1 MKLKLRKYARKEA
14 RRMKKQAKH
23 ERFSKRKVENTSL
36 DEGEFDEQGNYEE
49 GFEDEFGF
57 DENEEYDEEEHEV
70 EQVDEEIVERK
81 KGKGKVKEEIE
92 GKGKGKNKK
101 SNKRNEEECEYEE
114 IDQDQGTKR
123 IKKSDLPKIDLEIM
137 ELEERLGLRGSTT
150 KMREKNWRKV
160 KKQLE
165 LDGLGADFYDIL
177 DGKSHDP
184 LDDESISAPDSP
196 ELELVGPSDQYE
208 GEEGGG
214 DEGEDDF
221 GHSGFEE
228 DEEDMNEPHNDI
240 QSDDS
245 LPKKRNHPSSPP
257 AERNPVLIYSDPT
270 KKIKGLL
277 NRLSDQNIEPITRQ
291 ITELF
296 KTNSNSSLLDSFWDF
311 LQSLFSSSSIATQL
325 LAVYATE
332 ISALSRFVG
341 REVSAYMLEKLYS
354 TKESF
359 TMSQVEFV
367 AYLYYFGVISVDII
381 KGFIH
386 FYIDDL
392 SENNVEF
399 LIHTFNI
406 IGFTLRKKQGNVLK
420 ELIQTTQEKFK
431 LSQNP
436 SIRYKVLIENLLD
449 IKNNK
454 KKQNL
459 VEERLKFLKNYLKN
473 SVIKVSGIK
482 ENEICTSF
490 QEISSGKWR
499 DLLKPSFASTSQKEK
514 FAPEIEKLARE
525 QKMNTESRRQIFC
538 LIMTAEDYMDAY
550 AKLSNLKKQER
561 DIVRVIIIC
570 AGQENVYNKFY
581 ALIAAQLCKHKS
593 SFKYSFQYALWDN
606 LKEFEEFSIRKISN
620 IAKFFAELIA
630 GQSLDLAVLKAV
642 SFDEVNEHLSI
653 FLRILLE
660 NVFVCSPVQVV
671 GMIFEKVGSNDKLA
685 GFAEGLRV
693 FIKMTILKHP
703 RKGVTSEIGV
713 ENFLNRVKVARK
725 ALKSSS

>member
-1 MKLKLRKYARKEA
+1 M
-14 RRMKKQAKH
+14 
-23 ERFSKRKVENTSL
+23 N
-36 DEGEFDEQGNYEE
+36 
-49 GFEDEFGF
+49 
-57 DENEEYDEEEHEV
+57 
-70 EQVDEEIVERK
+70 
-81 KGKGKVKEEIE
+81 
-92 GKGKGKNKK
+92 
-101 SNKRNEEECEYEE
+101 
-114 IDQDQGTKR
+114 
-123 IKKSDLPKIDLEIM
+123 
-137 ELEERLGLRGSTT
+137 LEERLGLRGSTT
-150 KMREKNWRKV
+150 KLREKNWRKV

-177 DGKSHDP
+177 EGKSHDP

-196 ELELVGPSDQYE
+196 ELEVVASNDQYGDE
-208 GEEGGG
+208 G
-214 DEGEDDF
+214 EGEDDF

-228 DEEDMNEPHNDI
+228 DEQYMDEANNDI

-245 LPKKRNHPSSPP
+245 LPQKRNQPSSPP
-257 AERNPVLIYSDPT
+257 AERNPVLLISDPI

-296 KTNSNSSLLDSFWDF
+296 KTNRNSALLDSFWDF
-311 LQSLFSSSSIATQL
+311 LQSLFTSSSIATQL

-341 REVSAYMLEKLYS
+341 REVSAFILEKLYS
-354 TKESF
+354 TKATFS
-359 TMSQVEFV
+359 MSQVEFL
-367 AYLYYFGVISVDII
+367 AYLYYFGVISVEII
-381 KGFIH
+381 KGFISL
-386 FYIDDL
+386 YIEDL
-392 SENNVEF
+392 SEHNVEF

-431 LSQNP
+431 LSQAP

-482 ENEICTSF
+482 ENEISTSF
-490 QEISSGKWR
+490 QEIASGKWR
-499 DLLKPSFASTSQKEK
+499 DLLKPSFASASQKEK

-581 ALIAAQLCKHKS
+581 SLIAAQLCKHKS

-660 NVFVCSPVQVV
+660 NVFVSSPVQVI
-671 GMIFEKVGSNDKLA
+671 GMIFEKVGSHEKLA
-685 GFAEGLRV
+685 GFADGLRV

-703 RKGVTSEIGV
+703 RKGVTSEIGI

-725 ALKSSS
+725 ALKSGS